1 MKHFKFFIVFVTFS
15 LLTVSPDAIS
25 TRIPSDYYCY
35 KSKSCERGTT
45 TVLGTWQ
52 WDIDT
57 DQLVSSRA
65 ADLWWSHTAQNER
78 EIVPVNGA
86 YIKRIAQGGCYKY
99 GPNEIMEKVNNF
111 TPYIVEENT
120 DTTLRRKR
128 TIYNGKPVYELNTLI
143 NGGFLKQPVKEMNP
157 LSVFK
162 EGTVFAVI
170 TNQGKLV
177 RLCVGGFHSSYDF
190 RFREAYLLDPGWKK
204 MVKQR
209 EEKRHYHIL
218 LDWTVFR

>member
-162 EGTVFAVI
+162 ERSEERRV
-170 TNQGKLV
+170 GKEC
-177 RLCVGGFHSSYDF
+177 RSRWS
-190 RFREAYLLDPGWKK
+190 P
-204 MVKQR
+204 
-209 EEKRHYHIL
+209 YH
-218 LDWTVFR
+218 